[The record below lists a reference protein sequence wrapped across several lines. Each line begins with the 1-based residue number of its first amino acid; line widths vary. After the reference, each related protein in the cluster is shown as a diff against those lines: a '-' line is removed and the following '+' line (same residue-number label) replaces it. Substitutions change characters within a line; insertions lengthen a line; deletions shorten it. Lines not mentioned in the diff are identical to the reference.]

1 MSPKL
6 GAIICPTW
14 KISVLNK
21 MPPRVILIGP
31 PGAGKSSVGKS
42 LARLLSE
49 KFIDTDVV
57 ISEREKQS
65 IGEIFV
71 NKGEPYFRKIE
82 EDVLLDELQN
92 HSGILSLGGGAP
104 LSNIAQDAIKK
115 SGAPVVFLDVSLSA
129 AAPRVGFNRDR
140 PLLLG
145 NPRAQWQEL
154 MNVRRPVYESLAQH
168 QVLTDKLTPTQ
179 AATAIVTLLS

>member
-1 MSPKL
+1 
-6 GAIICPTW
+6 
-14 KISVLNK
+14 
-21 MPPRVILIGP
+21 MPPRVNLIGP

-42 LARLLSE
+42 LAKLLNE
-49 KFIDTDVV
+49 VFVDTDTV

-65 IGEIFV
+65 ISEIFV
-71 NKGEPYFRKIE
+71 DKGELYFRKVE
-82 EDVLLDELQN
+82 EEVLVYELQN

-104 LSNIAQDAIKK
+104 LSDIAQDAIRE
-115 SGAPVVFLDVSLSA
+115 SGAPVVFLDVTLSA

>member
-1 MSPKL
+1 
-6 GAIICPTW
+6 
-14 KISVLNK
+14 
-21 MPPRVILIGP
+21 MPPRVVLIGP

-42 LARLLSE
+42 LARLLE
-49 KFIDTDVV
+49 EEFVDTDVV
-57 ISEREKQS
+57 IATRENKS
-65 IGEIFV
+65 ISEIFV
-71 NKGEPYFRKIE
+71 DQGEPYFRKVE
-82 EDVLLDELQN
+82 EEVLLDQLQN

-104 LSNIAQDAIKK
+104 LSTTAQSAIRQ
-115 SGAPVVFLDVSLSA
+115 SGSTVVFLDVSLSA

-168 QVLTDKLTPTQ
+168 QVVTDKLTPTQ